1 MIRAALVALV
11 LAALPAAAQETGP
24 AAEARRA
31 AEGLREAIAALDTA
45 EGARDRVAALTTT
58 IGAYEAGLGTLREAL
73 RAARLRETELTL
85 RFETGR
91 ARLSRLLGV
100 LAQLRPDA
108 GPELLL
114 HPGGPLGTARSG
126 MVLTEITPALR
137 AEVEDLRAELAELA
151 ELRALQEGAAALLAE
166 GLERAQSAR
175 TTLSQAISNRT
186 DLPRRLTDD
195 PAALAALAAA
205 ADTLDALAAGLV
217 PDEAAPPGFAAA
229 RGRLPLPALGR
240 AIRGAGETDASGV
253 TRPGIA
259 LATRAQALVTAPWPA
274 TVRFRGPLL
283 DYGNVMV
290 LDPGEGYLLILGG
303 LGTVWAETGEVVAA
317 GAPLGLMG
325 GPPPGPGDFLAASP
339 DGGAVRE
346 TETLYIELRQGTRP
360 EDPAPWFAALRG

>member
-1 MIRAALVALV
+1 MIRAGLLALCL
-11 LAALPAAAQETGP
+11 ALPAAAQEAGP
-24 AAEARRA
+24 AAEAVRA
-31 AEGLREAIAALDTA
+31 AEALREAIAALDAAT
-45 EGARDRVAALTTT
+45 GARDRVAALTAT
-58 IGAYEAGLGTLREAL
+58 IGAYEAGLSAL
-73 RAARLRETELTL
+73 RDALRSARLREAELTL

-91 ARLSRLLGV
+91 ARLAQLLGV

-126 MVLTEITPALR
+126 MVLADVAPALR
-137 AEVEDLRAELAELA
+137 AEAEALRAELTELD
-151 ELRALQEGAAALLAE
+151 ELRRLQEGSAALLAD
-166 GLERAQSAR
+166 GLVRAQEAR
-175 TTLSQAISNRT
+175 TALSQAISNRT

-195 PAALAALAAA
+195 PEALARLAAA
-205 ADTLDALAAGLV
+205 ADTLDALAAGLS
-217 PDEAAPPGFAAA
+217 PDGSAPPGFAAA

-240 AIRGAGETDASGV
+240 LLRRAGETDAAGV
-253 TRPGIA
+253 ARPGIA

-290 LDPGEGYLLILGG
+290 LDPGEGYLIVLGG
-303 LGTVWAETGEVVAA
+303 LGTLWAETGEVVAA

-325 GPPPGPGDFLAASP
+325 GPPPGPGDFLAAAP

-346 TETLYIELRQGTRP
+346 TETLYIELRQGTLP